1 MARFF
6 EKRSDN
12 RTDFKSTI
20 MVEDSKGIIYKAR
33 MVNYSGNGLYI
44 ETDWLLRPGTEIYIE
59 MEKSPYT
66 SHHFDLPER
75 YRAVILWHARL
86 ENAFYSYGYGVRYAP
101 DVDAQI
107 PQIKVLQETKISDD
121 LRRYPRKHFSNTVFF
136 TSQNAYFEGLINN
149 ISKNGIFIETLD
161 DFRVGQMIR
170 LVIPGTKIDNGTMLR
185 GEIRHRNKKGIG
197 IQFKQLLKTKLP
209 SIQQAQNKSAYVA
222 THLDKNPSTSSMR
235 HRV

>member
-12 RTDFKSTI
+12 RTDFKSSI

-44 ETDWLLRPGTEIYIE
+44 ETDWRLRPGTEIYIE

-86 ENAFYSYGYGVRYAP
+86 ENAFYSYGYGVKYAP
-101 DVDAQI
+101 DANAQI

-136 TSQNAYFEGLINN
+136 TSQNAYFEGITNN

-161 DFRVGQMIR
+161 GFTVGQMIR

-197 IQFKQLLKTKLP
+197 VQFKQLLKAKLP
-209 SIQQAQNKSAYVA
+209 SIQQAQAKSAYVA
-222 THLDKNPSTSSMR
+222 MR
-235 HRV
+235 